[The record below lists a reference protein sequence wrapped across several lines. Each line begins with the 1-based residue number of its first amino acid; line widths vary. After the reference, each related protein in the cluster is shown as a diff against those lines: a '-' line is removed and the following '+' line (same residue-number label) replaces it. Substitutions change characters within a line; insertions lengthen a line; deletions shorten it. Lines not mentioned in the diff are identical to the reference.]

1 MNRGRVHLLGPPC
14 YGDDEL
20 SPIFQYEVGARSLY
34 GSCLVQSSLSP
45 ATRDRYQLWVDQWC
59 KFCERAAVAP
69 LPVNP
74 YALILWIELLVSS
87 HAGSSVNVAFSAVIG
102 WSKLNNYEN
111 PVNVNP
117 VLESLRQG
125 LRRTLLRRSVPQPP
139 AVTADIVLQLFRRYW
154 LLHHDSPKEN
164 IQYTRFIAMLLAA
177 AELGPRPSEE
187 INWNYC
193 SYQRLPND
201 TGATLL
207 FLDTKNNFHQR
218 GSQAQACIA
227 NPVLPLDTCP
237 SAFRF
242 LEAIWL
248 PLLRNLGICRHPDCD
263 TTHESLHICRLCPA
277 LFATVP
283 TNRPPGRVT
292 YGHFAD
298 MLRKYLRAAQIPD
311 ADSYTPGSL
320 RSGCASIA
328 AERRVDQSTI
338 GRHLRWSSGMQGVY
352 TDTPA
357 EDILAVSRAVHQAY
371 QRAPSGNTDWEL
383 YTSYDDECHVCN
395 QPGLLILCDGPRCRR
410 TAHAACAGLDGRP
423 DGEWL
428 CVACRRRPPSTNL
441 PQASRHE

>member
-139 AVTADIVLQLFRRYW
+139 AITPDIVLQLFHRYW
-154 LLHHDSPKEN
+154 LLHHDSPEEN
-164 IQYTRFIAMLLAA
+164 IQYTRFVAMLLAA

-187 INWNYC
+187 INWNLC
-193 SYQRLPND
+193 SYRRLPNS
-201 TGATLL
+201 TGATLQ

-218 GSQAQACIA
+218 GPQARASIA
-227 NPVLPLDTCP
+227 NSFLPLSTCP
-237 SAFRF
+237 SAFTF
-242 LEAIWL
+242 LESIWL
-248 PLLRNLGICRHPDCD
+248 PLLRDLGISKHPDCD

-283 TNRPPGRVT
+283 ANRPPGRVT
-292 YGHFAD
+292 HGHFAE
-298 MLRKYLRAAQIPD
+298 MLRKNLRAAQIPD

-328 AERRVDQSTI
+328 AERHVHQSTI
-338 GRHLRWSSGMQGVY
+338 IRHLRWSTGMQGVY

-371 QRAPSGNTDWEL
+371 QRAPSSSTDWEL
-383 YTSYDDECHVCN
+383 YTTYDDECHVCN
-395 QPGLLILCDGPRCRR
+395 QPGLLILCDGPHCRR

-441 PQASRHE
+441 PQSKSP